1 MKEII
6 PEIGDVISYLEM
18 CSLEGVS
25 LQRGMNYRLG
35 DEYSVILTSLRKGA
49 PYQDRVEDEGRV
61 LIYEGHDS
69 PRRAR
74 GEDPKSKDQPLTTPK
89 GSLTQNGLFYYAAK
103 DFKEGKRISERVRVY
118 EKIRQGIWVYNG
130 FFRLVDAWLE
140 ESHGRKVF
148 KFRLEID
155 ESKENIPIGTKT
167 GPSPRLIPTSVKVEV
182 WKRDRGRCVL
192 CGGQEDLHFDH
203 IIPYSKGGSSLTVD
217 NIQILC
223 FRCNL
228 EKRDRIE

>member
-25 LQRGMNYRLG
+25 LQRGMNYRLV
-35 DEYSVILTSLRKGA
+35 DEYSVILMSLRKGA

-69 PRRAR
+69 PRRER

-89 GSLTQNGLFYYAAK
+89 GSLTQNGLFYSAAK
-103 DFKEGKRISERVRVY
+103 DFKEGKRIYERVRVY

-130 FFRLVDAWLE
+130 FFRLVDAWQE
-140 ESHGRKVF
+140 ENQGRRVF

-155 ESKENIPIGTKT
+155 ESNEDVARTKRAQ
-167 GPSPRLIPTSVKVEV
+167 PSPRLIPTSVKLEV
-182 WKRDRGRCVL
+182 WKRDKGRCVM
-192 CGGQEDLHFDH
+192 CGREDNLHFDH
-203 IIPYSKGGSSLTVD
+203 IIPHSRGGSSLTAD

-223 FRCNL
+223 FQCNL
-228 EKRDRIE
+228 EKSDKIG